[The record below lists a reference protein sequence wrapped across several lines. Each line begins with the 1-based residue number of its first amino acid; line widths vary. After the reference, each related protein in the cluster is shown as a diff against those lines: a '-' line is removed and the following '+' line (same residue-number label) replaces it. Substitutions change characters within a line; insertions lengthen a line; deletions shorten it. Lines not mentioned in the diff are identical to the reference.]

1 MRICSLLP
9 SATEIA
15 FALGL
20 GDEVVAV
27 THECD
32 YPPEA
37 RQRRVVVKSAVDSAA
52 DSAAIDR
59 AVRERVQAGRGLYAL
74 DHQGFRAAQPDFIIT
89 QDLCEVCALDLSEVE
104 RAADALPHKPKI
116 VSLAPSTLGDVLDDI
131 ARVGAAAGREAAA
144 GALVSDLRARIE
156 RVRELTSRSDTRP
169 RVACVEWIEPI
180 YPAGHWVPEMV
191 EIAGGIDGLGRKGAP
206 AKPVPWENALRA
218 YAPEV
223 VVLMPCGFGLE
234 RAAAEAPALARLAG
248 WRDLPAVKAGRVF
261 AVNGSAYFNR
271 PGPRLVD
278 GVEILAALIHPEI
291 FPPAASGA
299 ARRLA

>member
-37 RQRRVVVKSAVDSAA
+37 RRRRVVVKSAVDAAENSAE
-52 DSAAIDR
+52 IDR
-59 AVRERVQAGRGLYAL
+59 AVRERVQAGRSLYAL
-74 DHQGFRAAQPDFIIT
+74 DLDGFRAVEPDFIIT
-89 QDLCEVCALDLSEVE
+89 QDLCEVCALDLNEVA
-104 RAADALPHKPKI
+104 RAADTLPHKPKI

-131 ARVGAAAGREAAA
+131 ARVGAAAGKDSAAT
-144 GALVSDLRARIE
+144 ALVAELRARID
-156 RVRELTSRSDTRP
+156 RVRESASRSDRRP
-169 RVACVEWIEPI
+169 RVACVEWADPI
-180 YPAGHWVPEMV
+180 YSAGHWGPGGGELADL
-191 EIAGGIDGLGRKGAP
+191 AGGPAGLGRKGAP
-206 AKPVPWENALRA
+206 AQAAAWETLRA

-234 RAAAEAPALARLAG
+234 RAAA
-248 WRDLPAVKAGRVF
+248 
-261 AVNGSAYFNR
+261 
-271 PGPRLVD
+271 
-278 GVEILAALIHPEI
+278 
-291 FPPAASGA
+291 
-299 ARRLA
+299 